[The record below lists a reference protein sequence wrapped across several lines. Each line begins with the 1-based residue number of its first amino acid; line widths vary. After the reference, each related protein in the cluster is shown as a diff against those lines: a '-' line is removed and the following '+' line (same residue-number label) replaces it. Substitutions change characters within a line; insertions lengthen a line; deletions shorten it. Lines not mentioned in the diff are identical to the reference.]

1 MSIISRY
8 EVRLK
13 CIELATTMSSSQ
25 DPLDTIFV
33 KADKIYEWINNV
45 GDGNKKPHR
54 GKKQRYYSKA
64 GENKPIVTMN
74 RAKQNFLR
82 KALSGTDNPIACLR
96 FFTDKQFSRNPQPTK
111 VYAIVNPKFVEQ

>member
-25 DPLDTIFV
+25 EPLDDIFT

-45 GDGNKKPHR
+45 GDGNKKSHR
-54 GKKQRYYSKA
+54 TGKKPRYYS
-64 GENKPIVTMN
+64 NH
-74 RAKQNFLR
+74 R
-82 KALSGTDNPIACLR
+82 KHDNDEPVK
-96 FFTDKQFSRNPQPTK
+96 DY
-111 VYAIVNPKFVEQ
+111 YAAQDDLFD

>member
-25 DPLDTIFV
+25 DPLDSIFV

-45 GDGNKKPHR
+45 SSGNKKPHR
-54 GKKQRYYSKA
+54 GGKKSRYNS
-64 GENKPIVTMN
+64 N
-74 RAKQNFLR
+74 RDR
-82 KALSGTDNPIACLR
+82 YDNDAPVK
-96 FFTDKQFSRNPQPTK
+96 DY
-111 VYAIVNPKFVEQ
+111 YAAQDDLFD

>member
-25 DPLDTIFV
+25 DPLANIFV

-45 GDGNKKPHR
+45 GNGNKKPHHA
-54 GKKQRYYSKA
+54 GKKQRYYS
-64 GENKPIVTMN
+64 NH
-74 RAKQNFLR
+74 RRQ
-82 KALSGTDNPIACLR
+82 DNDAPVK
-96 FFTDKQFSRNPQPTK
+96 DY
-111 VYAIVNPKFVEQ
+111 YAAQDDLFD

>member
-13 CIELATTMSSSQ
+13 CIELATTMSSNQ
-25 DPLDTIFV
+25 DPLDNIFI

-54 GKKQRYYSKA
+54 TGKKPRYSSNY
-64 GENKPIVTMN
+64 
-74 RAKQNFLR
+74 RRQ
-82 KALSGTDNPIACLR
+82 DNDAPVK
-96 FFTDKQFSRNPQPTK
+96 DY
-111 VYAIVNPKFVEQ
+111 YAAQDDLFD

>member
-25 DPLDTIFV
+25 DPLDNIFT

-45 GDGNKKPHR
+45 SNGNKKPHHA
-54 GKKQRYYSKA
+54 GKKQRYYSNHRRH
-64 GENKPIVTMN
+64 ENDAPPK
-74 RAKQNFLR
+74 
-82 KALSGTDNPIACLR
+82 DY
-96 FFTDKQFSRNPQPTK
+96 
-111 VYAIVNPKFVEQ
+111 YAAQDDLFD

>member
-25 DPLDTIFV
+25 EPLDNIFT

-45 GDGNKKPHR
+45 SNGNKKPHHA
-54 GKKQRYYSKA
+54 GKKPRYYSNPRRH
-64 GENKPIVTMN
+64 ENDAPPK
-74 RAKQNFLR
+74 
-82 KALSGTDNPIACLR
+82 DY
-96 FFTDKQFSRNPQPTK
+96 
-111 VYAIVNPKFVEQ
+111 YAAQDDLFD

>member
-25 DPLDTIFV
+25 DPLDDIFI

-45 GDGNKKPHR
+45 GNGNKKQHR
-54 GKKQRYYSKA
+54 SNKQHRYQGHGKQYS
-64 GENKPIVTMN
+64 
-74 RAKQNFLR
+74 RH
-82 KALSGTDNPIACLR
+82 DNESRDR
-96 FFTDKQFSRNPQPTK
+96 FYETSDDLFD
-111 VYAIVNPKFVEQ
+111 

>member
-25 DPLDTIFV
+25 EPLDDIFT

-45 GDGNKKPHR
+45 GEGNKKPHR
-54 GKKQRYYSKA
+54 TGKKPRYYSNQRRH
-64 GENKPIVTMN
+64 ENDEPVK
-74 RAKQNFLR
+74 
-82 KALSGTDNPIACLR
+82 DY
-96 FFTDKQFSRNPQPTK
+96 
-111 VYAIVNPKFVEQ
+111 YAAQDDLFD